1 MEDLLTSQ
9 DWINAGGIYLI
20 LIGVAL
26 LIAEFFIPSF
36 GLFGFAGVAA
46 TLIGVI
52 QLHQTGYIEKL
63 PLNIYIMVSLII
75 IGVILSL
82 LGGWYSWKIYRMK
95 NTTGAESVIGA
106 DATIISWANN
116 EGRVHIQGEDWKA
129 FSDTSLSLKKNDIVT
144 VSDIKN
150 LKLKIT
156 LKS

>member
-1 MEDLLTSQ
+1 MEDLLISQ
-9 DWINAGGIYLI
+9 DWINAGGLYLI

-46 TLIGVI
+46 ALIGII

-63 PLNIYIMVSLII
+63 PLNIYVMITFST
-75 IGVILSL
+75 IGVFLSI
-82 LGGWYSWKIYRMK
+82 LGGWYSWKIYKIK
-95 NTTGAESVIGA
+95 NTTGAESVIGEE
-106 DATIISWANN
+106 ATVISWKND

-129 FSDTSLSLKKNDIVT
+129 FSETPLSLKKNDIVT

-156 LKS
+156 VKS